1 MEKPQA
7 TYPATLDFL
16 YNHLPMFSRIGIG
29 AFKKDLT
36 NITVL
41 CKALDDPQ
49 NKFKSIHV
57 AGTNGK
63 GSVSHSLA
71 AVLQQSGYKAGLYT
85 SPHLKDFRE
94 RIRINGE
101 VITEEFVI
109 EFVQTHFNLVRRV
122 QPSFFEIT
130 VAMAFEW
137 FAKNT
142 IDIAVVEVGLGGRL
156 DSTNIIRPELSVIT
170 NISYD
175 HQQLLGN
182 TLQEIAG
189 EKAGII
195 KPGIPVVIGET
206 QGETLPVFLEK
217 AKAGHSSIIFADQE
231 WEIKKEAEKDD
242 RLILVVKHKK
252 DDAGR
257 LFTYELDLSGP
268 YQGRN
273 LLTTLTAIQILREQH
288 WKITDENMVKALSSV
303 KELTGLRGRWEI
315 LGHHPLIIADVAHN
329 VGGIT
334 EIMRR
339 IKTLSCKQLH
349 IVTGFVKDKPLDL
362 VLPLFPKDAKYYFCQ
377 APIPRALPSDRLAEI
392 AGGYDLHGKHYSDV
406 TDAFQAAKSN
416 AGNDDLILICGS
428 VFVVAEVLETGFGL

>member
-1 MEKPQA
+1 MEKPQS

-16 YNHLPMFSRIGIG
+16 YNQLPMFSRIGMG

-101 VITEEFVI
+101 VTTEEFVI
-109 EFVQTHFNLVRRV
+109 EFVQTHFDLIQKV

-142 IDIAVVEVGLGGRL
+142 IDMAVVEVGLGGRL

-182 TLQEIAG
+182 TLREIAG

-195 KPGIPVVIGET
+195 KPRIPVVIGET
-206 QGETLPVFLEK
+206 QEETLPVFLEK
-217 AKAGHSSIIFADQE
+217 AKACHSSIIFADQE
-231 WEIKKEAEKDD
+231 WEIKREAEIGDK
-242 RLILVVKHKK
+242 LVLEVKNKK
-252 DDAGR
+252 DDTGGS
-257 LFTYELDLSGP
+257 FTYELDLPGP
-268 YQGRN
+268 YQGKN

-288 WKITDENMVKALSSV
+288 WNITDRNMVKGLSSV
-303 KELTGLRGRWEI
+303 KKLTGLRGRWEI
-315 LGHHPLIIADVAHN
+315 LGHHPMIIADVAHN
-329 VGGIT
+329 AGGVN

-339 IKTLSCKQLH
+339 IKTLSYRQLH

-362 VLPLFPKDAKYYFCQ
+362 VLPLFPENAKYYFCQ
-377 APIPRALPSDRLAEI
+377 APIPRALPSPQLVEI
-392 AGGYDLHGKHYSDV
+392 AAGYGLRGKHYTSV
-406 TDAFQAAKSN
+406 GEAFQAARSN
-416 AGNDDLILICGS
+416 ASPDDLILIFGS
-428 VFVVAEVLETGFGL
+428 VFVVAEVL

>member
-1 MEKPQA
+1 MEKPQD

-16 YNHLPMFSRIGIG
+16 YNQLPMFSRIGMG

-36 NITVL
+36 NITAL

-109 EFVQTHFNLVRRV
+109 EFVQTHFDLIRKV

-156 DSTNIIRPELSVIT
+156 DSTNIIQPELSVIT

-182 TLQEIAG
+182 TLREIAG

-206 QGETLPVFLEK
+206 QEETLPVFLGK

-242 RLILVVKHKK
+242 RLILEVKHKK
-252 DDAGR
+252 DDAAR
-257 LFTYELDLSGP
+257 LYTYELDLSGP
-268 YQGRN
+268 YQGKN

-288 WKITDENMVKALSSV
+288 WNITGENMVKALSSV
-303 KELTGLRGRWEI
+303 KKLTGLGGRWEI

-329 VGGIT
+329 EGGIT
-334 EIMRR
+334 EIMKR
-339 IKTLSCKQLH
+339 IKTLSVKQLH
-349 IVTGFVKDKPLDL
+349 IVTGFVKDKPLDK
-362 VLPLFPKDAKYYFCQ
+362 VLRLFPKEAIYYFCQ

-392 AGGYDLHGKHYSDV
+392 AGGYDLHGETYSSV
-406 TDAFQAAKSN
+406 PEAFHAAKLN
-416 AGNDDLILICGS
+416 AGADDMILVCGS
-428 VFVVAEVLETGFGL
+428 VFVVAEAL

>member
-1 MEKPQA
+1 MERPLS

-16 YNHLPMFSRIGIG
+16 YNQLPMFSHIGMG

-36 NITVL
+36 NITAL
-41 CKALDDPQ
+41 CEALGSPQ

-71 AVLQQSGYKAGLYT
+71 AVLQQSGYKTGLYT

-94 RIRINGE
+94 RIRMNGE
-101 VITEEFVI
+101 MVTKDFVTEFI
-109 EFVQTHFNLVRRV
+109 QAHFDLVQKV

-137 FAKNT
+137 FAIKEA
-142 IDIAVVEVGLGGRL
+142 DISVIEVGLGGRL
-156 DSTNIIRPELSVIT
+156 DSTNIIQPELSVIT

-182 TLQEIAG
+182 TLREIAG

-206 QGETLPVFLEK
+206 QEETQAVFLEK
-217 AKAGHSSIIFADQE
+217 AKTCHAPITFADQE
-231 WEIKKEAEKDD
+231 REIKKQAYNGD
-242 RLILVVKHKK
+242 RLVLEVSDKNENDH
-252 DDAGR
+252 R
-257 LFTYELDLSGP
+257 LTTYELDLPGP
-268 YQGRN
+268 YQKKN
-273 LLTTLTAIQILREQH
+273 LLTTLSAIQKLKERH
-288 WKITDENMVKALSSV
+288 WNITNEDVLKAISSV
-303 KELTGLRGRWEI
+303 KKLTGLRGRWEI

-329 VGGIT
+329 MGGIT

-339 IKTLSCKQLH
+339 VKTLSYKQLH
-349 IVTGFVKDKPLDL
+349 IVTGFVRDKPLDL
-362 VLPLFPKDAKYYFCQ
+362 VLPFFPEDAQYYFSN
-377 APIPRALPSDRLAEI
+377 APIPRALPSDQLAEI
-392 AGGYDLHGKHYSDV
+392 AAGYHLYGKHYDSV
-406 TDAFQAAKSN
+406 PGAFHAAKSN
-416 AGNDDLILICGS
+416 AAEDDLILVCGS
-428 VFVVAEVLETGFGL
+428 VFVVAEVL